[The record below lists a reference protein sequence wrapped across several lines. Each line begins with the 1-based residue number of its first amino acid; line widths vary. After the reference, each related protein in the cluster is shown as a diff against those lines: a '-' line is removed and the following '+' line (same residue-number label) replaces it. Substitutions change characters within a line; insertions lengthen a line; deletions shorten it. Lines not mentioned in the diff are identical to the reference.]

1 MYMLA
6 SNGSSNQTVYQYSG
20 SDANWTAVTGSN
32 TQVFQLISGSGALYM
47 VASNGGSPS
56 VWLYSGSG
64 TKWTNLT
71 GAGLQQALGAWQP
84 ELDHPIAGA
93 SYSPVNGT
101 LFGPSGPCYLDVQ
114 QGQAADCWLLASLAE
129 VAARY
134 PQDIQ
139 NMFIYDGSTIE
150 DGSTVGVYSV
160 RFYTT
165 SGVAEYVTVDT
176 ELPGGG
182 SIYDQP
188 VGGSGAVNGS
198 SSPVLWVA
206 LAEKA
211 YAEANGQGFVTSGN
225 VYSNS
230 YPALNYGDTKWA
242 LQAITGKPAHD
253 YNLNTSDVVSAWNAG
268 DLVTLCT
275 GTPASTYIVGNH
287 CYALVNYDS
296 SSNLPFEVF
305 NPWGT
310 DANGWAPGQ
319 ANNIYGLFVAN
330 AVFLSQNFAIE
341 AFGNGATP
349 ANYSLE
355 FSTGATASRN
365 HKDDGRLLAEAS
377 GETPIFGAKDQL
389 LQQSFRTGAAVDR
402 HDGHFAWSPQQMTD
416 MVFADGLQD
425 FLSNI

>member
-1 MYMLA
+1 LHGV
-6 SNGSSNQTVYQYSG
+6 SR
-20 SDANWTAVTGSN
+20 
-32 TQVFQLISGSGALYM
+32 
-47 VASNGGSPS
+47 
-56 VWLYSGSG
+56 
-64 TKWTNLT
+64 
-71 GAGLQQALGAWQP
+71 
-84 ELDHPIAGA
+84 AGA
-93 SYSPVNGT
+93 
-101 LFGPSGPCYLDVQ
+101 Q

-139 NMFIYDGSTIE
+139 NMFVYDGSTVE

-160 RFYTT
+160 RFYTS

-230 YPALNYGDTKWA
+230 YPALNYGDAKWA

-268 DLVTLCT
+268 DLVTLST

-296 SSNLPFEVF
+296 SSTLPFEVF

-319 ANNIYGLFVAN
+319 ANNIYGLFVSN

-341 AFGNGATP
+341 SFGNGATP

-389 LQQSFRTGAAVDR
+389 LQQSFRKGAAVDR
-402 HDGHFAWSPQQMTD
+402 HDGHFAWSPRQMTD
-416 MVFADGLQD
+416 LVFADGLPD